1 MCCEKKDNFF
11 IIRDF
16 NAGLVFYVRSHY
28 SYDGRERERE
38 EIFFAEWY
46 RCMLCDIVYVVHG
59 PFGWSLM
66 EDEVWKNQIKK
77 LQVIWLSVSLCMTPR
92 YNLK

>member
-16 NAGLVFYVRSHY
+16 NAGLVFYVRSHD

-38 EIFFAEWY
+38 RRE
-46 RCMLCDIVYVVHG
+46 IVY
-59 PFGWSLM
+59 
-66 EDEVWKNQIKK
+66 D
-77 LQVIWLSVSLCMTPR
+77 
-92 YNLK
+92 